1 MNDTDLET
9 IELTQENVGNM
20 IYEIRGQRVMLDFD
34 LARIYGYSTKNFNR
48 QVKNNIERFG
58 DDFMFQLT
66 KNEWNGKLG
75 CKNFT
80 ANYLSKHRYLPY
92 AFTEQGIYML
102 MTVLKGELAI
112 KQSIALIRLF
122 KKMKDFIV
130 ENKSL
135 LLIDGLLSLSKQV
148 HINKEEIRK
157 LEENDK
163 KIKDQLQVVL
173 DNFID
178 PKTYKQFLLLD
189 GQKIEADVAYR
200 QLYSL
205 AEHSI
210 LIVDDYINIKT
221 LEHLKVCSPNIVII
235 IASDNIAKDR
245 ITEHDLRDFKA
256 DTGNRLVVVPTN
268 SRIHD
273 RYIFIDYQNRKET
286 FYLSGSSSKDAGN
299 KITTIIKLEDN
310 YQYYGLIE
318 SLIKD
323 IC

>member
-1 MNDTDLET
+1 
-9 IELTQENVGNM
+9 
-20 IYEIRGQRVMLDFD
+20 
-34 LARIYGYSTKNFNR
+34 
-48 QVKNNIERFG
+48 
-58 DDFMFQLT
+58 
-66 KNEWNGKLG
+66 
-75 CKNFT
+75 
-80 ANYLSKHRYLPY
+80 
-92 AFTEQGIYML
+92 
-102 MTVLKGELAI
+102 
-112 KQSIALIRLF
+112 
-122 KKMKDFIV
+122 MKDFIV